1 MELPATGG
9 FGARQAYRRPQSS
22 FGFGERNMTTERSE
36 KSSFS
41 PALADRVAIV
51 TGAGRGIGRGIARC
65 LARAGAEVVIVDQAE
80 DRIAAVVAEVEGLG
94 RRGFGVS
101 ADVARADDVKR
112 VVRET
117 LGRFG
122 KIDIL
127 VNNAGVLVVKRMI
140 EQTEEDWDRVLD
152 VNLKGMFLCSR
163 EVVPGMIARKQGAIV
178 NIASIAAFHY
188 TVPHVPYAASKAGM
202 VALTRDLA
210 YEVGRHGIRVNAIAP
225 GPIETPMARIASEEQ
240 RHRIAGS
247 IPLGRLGQP
256 EDIGN
261 AVVFLASD
269 AASFITGAT
278 LPVSGGADLH
288 VA

>member
-1 MELPATGG
+1 LSAPQQV
-9 FGARQAYRRPQSS
+9 FGL
-22 FGFGERNMTTERSE
+22 GERNMTTERSE
-36 KSSFS
+36 TSSFS
-41 PALADRVAIV
+41 AALADRVAIV

-65 LARAGAEVVIVDQAE
+65 LARAGAEVVVVEQAE
-80 DRIAAVVAEVEGLG
+80 DRIAAVLAEIEGLG
-94 RRGFGVS
+94 RRGLGVS
-101 ADVARADDVKR
+101 ADVARADDVRR

-117 LGRFG
+117 LERFE

-127 VNNAGVLVVKRMI
+127 VNNAGVLVVRRMI

-152 VNLKGMFLCSR
+152 VNLKGAFLCCR
-163 EVVPGMIARKQGAIV
+163 EVVPEMITRKRGAIV
-178 NIASIAAFHY
+178 NIASIAAFHV
-188 TVPHVPYAASKAGM
+188 TVPHVPYAASKAGV

-225 GPIETPMARIASEEQ
+225 GPIETPMARISSEEQ
-240 RHRIAGS
+240 RQRIAAN
-247 IPLGRLGQP
+247 IPLGRIGQP

-269 AASFITGAT
+269 TASFITGAT